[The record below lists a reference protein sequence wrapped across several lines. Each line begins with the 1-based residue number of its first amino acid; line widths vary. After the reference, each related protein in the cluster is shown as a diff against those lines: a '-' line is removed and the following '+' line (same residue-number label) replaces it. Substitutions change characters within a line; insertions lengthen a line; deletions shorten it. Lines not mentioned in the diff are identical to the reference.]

1 MHNHRK
7 QKKTT
12 TFIMVGTRRGK
23 KKDKVKEGTYHHPRG
38 RTNKP
43 PTELQRGSK
52 GRGKAE

>member
-23 KKDKVKEGTYHHPRG
+23 KKGPSKEGTYHHPRG

-43 PTELQRGSK
+43 PTEQQRGSK